1 MSRGNGTQDKE
12 NFRKERGQKRRI
24 EAITELEDSG
34 NTSQESGSPPAKKV
48 RASPKLNDTAQEATC
63 PVQGSTA
70 RSDKSPS
77 EASTRHN
84 PSEAKGSDT
93 VPVPTIQPPV
103 TKGPATLPLP
113 PTKDKKVRKSMRGV
127 ASIKPRAL
135 PEPSAQPQ
143 VSTRPAGAQ
152 GPPSWVL
159 QEHLEWIEQEVT
171 RRVAAA
177 FALSKNENAPATR
190 AGAPY
195 NDAGTQVDAVV
206 LAAGASGAGI
216 TSFCIEKKTAKRTKR
231 VKGANKQLPTTA
243 SEQAVPKPER
253 KAARSAEQAVNH
265 FEEPRKSRHS
275 QSRNQQLKGNPG
287 PPNNQNPLV
296 DPQPA
301 TKKVRNMA
309 LLTTEGRASA
319 APKAVNPTK
328 SQSSNPAP
336 KKNHLPGVPSWFQM
350 LQPPSS
356 KRQP

>member
-1 MSRGNGTQDKE
+1 MGVFS
-12 NFRKERGQKRRI
+12 F
-24 EAITELEDSG
+24 
-34 NTSQESGSPPAKKV
+34 SQLGFA
-48 RASPKLNDTAQEATC
+48 DTR
-63 PVQGSTA
+63 P
-70 RSDKSPS
+70 SPS
-77 EASTRHN
+77 EASTRQN

-216 TSFCIEKKTAKRTKR
+216 TSFCIEKKVLA
-231 VKGANKQLPTTA
+231 LPTLCLLLV
-243 SEQAVPKPER
+243 Q
-253 KAARSAEQAVNH
+253 
-265 FEEPRKSRHS
+265 
-275 QSRNQQLKGNPG
+275 QSNKIS
-287 PPNNQNPLV
+287 
-296 DPQPA
+296 
-301 TKKVRNMA
+301 KKIC
-309 LLTTEGRASA
+309 
-319 APKAVNPTK
+319 
-328 SQSSNPAP
+328 
-336 KKNHLPGVPSWFQM
+336 
-350 LQPPSS
+350 
-356 KRQP
+356 